1 MLVDHAKELLL
12 MYVAE
17 RNPQPDDVARA
28 FERYTKL
35 TPETARNIID
45 FYRQRVRTAAVD
57 KARRCGAACG
67 PGRRPV
73 SARLLAPAE
82 TCSAGW
88 PLHD

>member
-45 FYRQRVRTAAVD
+45 FYRQRVRQ
-57 KARRCGAACG
+57 
-67 PGRRPV
+67 RP
-73 SARLLAPAE
+73 
-82 TCSAGW
+82 
-88 PLHD
+88 